1 MDKHI
6 IEKIY
11 TECKP
16 HFVDHNIQRI
26 HVHPQSGLVP
36 LLIDSGSNRII
47 GSSRYYLSI
56 ESMLNH
62 NTIERNSFHTKNI
75 SDNLFVDSDK
85 IWTIKFNKFKD
96 CWEADYN
103 FSSEDSVFRYIF
115 MNQQLK
121 AIDIV
126 NDIVCVHKARV
137 TYKLP
142 YEQYIFAGKVAE
154 VKEILSNN
162 IENDPL
168 NHYPI
173 TNAYARYRNISL
185 IEAANE
191 YDFHLKNEFVY
202 LGELEY
208 VRLRYSEMIS
218 KETDFSN
225 LNKIMEDLHNEM
237 YGYSRF
243 GVS

>member
-26 HVHPQSGLVP
+26 HIHPKFGLIP
-36 LLIDSGSNRII
+36 LLIDTASNRII

-62 NTIERNSFHTKNI
+62 NTTERNSFHSQNI
-75 SDNLFVDSDK
+75 SDNLFVDSCK
-85 IWTIKFNKFKD
+85 LWTVRFNKFKE
-96 CWEADYN
+96 CWDVDYN
-103 FSSEDSVFRYIF
+103 FSSEEEILKYIF

-126 NDIVCVHKARV
+126 NDTICVNKARV

-154 VKEILSNN
+154 VKEILSNK
-162 IENDPL
+162 IEHDPL
-168 NHYPI
+168 NQYPI
-173 TNAYARYRNISL
+173 TNAYAKYRNISL

-191 YDFHLKNEFVY
+191 YDFHLRNEFVY

-218 KETDFSN
+218 KETNFSN
-225 LNKIMEDLHNEM
+225 LNKIMEELRNEM

-243 GVS
+243 GVA